1 MSKTSIYLDHAATTP
16 VRPEVLDAMLPYL
29 GSERFGNPSSGHAAG
44 REAGAGLE
52 QARREVAQALG
63 VEPGEVIFTSGGTE
77 ADTLAIVGRA
87 LAARAGG
94 APMRVAV
101 GATEHKAVLAAA
113 HAVRRLGGEERLLPV
128 DGQGLLNLEALD
140 IVLEDRPSIVSVMW
154 ANNETGVIQPVAEIA
169 ARCAKRGVSY
179 HTDMVQAFGRVP
191 TLLEQ
196 GVALATISGHKLGA
210 PKGIGALVV
219 RKGTALEP
227 ILHGGNQQRGVRPG
241 TENVAGAVG
250 LGRAVSLALGDLSRE
265 AERLAGLRDALAA
278 RIQAEISEATVVGE
292 GSPRLPNILN
302 VAFRGA
308 ENSVLLMHLDLAGV
322 AASGGSACQT
332 GAAEPS
338 HVLLAM
344 GLPRERAIGAV
355 RFSLGRGTTEG
366 DIARVATILPGIV
379 AKVRAIPEAMAH
391 D

>member
-16 VRPEVLDAMLPYL
+16 VRPEVLEAMLPYL

-52 QARREVAQALG
+52 QARREVADVLG
-63 VEPGEVIFTSGGTE
+63 VEPSEVIFTSGGTE

-128 DGQGLLNLEALD
+128 DGQGLLDLDALD
-140 IVLEDRPSIVSVMW
+140 TVLEEPSAIVSVMW

-169 ARCAKRGVSY
+169 GRCASRGVVY

-191 TLLEQ
+191 TLLQ
-196 GVALATISGHKLGA
+196 PGVALATISGHKLGA

-219 RKGTALEP
+219 RKGVALEP

-250 LGRAVSLALGDLSRE
+250 LSRAVSLAVADLNQE
-265 AERLAGLRDALAA
+265 VERLTRLRDALAA
-278 RIQAEISEATVVGE
+278 RIQAEVPDTTVFGQ

-308 ENSVLLMHLDLAGV
+308 ENGVVLMHLDLAGV

-344 GLPRERAIGAV
+344 GIPRERATGAV

-366 DIARVATILPGIV
+366 EIARVAAILPGIV
-379 AKVRAIPEAMAH
+379 AKVRAIPEAMTH
-391 D
+391 G